1 MHCIGDM
8 DRQPFCEH
16 HRDARLP
23 IVAALAAT
31 VLFAGFC
38 TGASQAPEAFVR
50 PVLTAADDGRSIDL
64 RAGSEVVIQLPENP
78 STGYRWEIDTD
89 KVYIS
94 VERQRF
100 EPQSDRVGGG
110 GESSWV
116 LRART
121 PGVTTV
127 KLMLW
132 RPWEGERAA
141 IQRFVVTLRIAP

>member
-1 MHCIGDM
+1 M
-8 DRQPFCEH
+8 P
-16 HRDARLP
+16 L
-23 IVAALAAT
+23 
-31 VLFAGFC
+31 
-38 TGASQAPEAFVR
+38 
-50 PVLTAADDGRSIDL
+50 VLTAADDGETLEL

-89 KVYIS
+89 KVYVS

-100 EPQSDRVGGG
+100 EQRADQVGGG

-127 KLMLW
+127 RLMLW

>member
-1 MHCIGDM
+1 M
-8 DRQPFCEH
+8 P
-16 HRDARLP
+16 
-23 IVAALAAT
+23 
-31 VLFAGFC
+31 
-38 TGASQAPEAFVR
+38 S
-50 PVLTAADDGRSIDL
+50 VLTAADDGRTLEL
-64 RAGSEVVIQLPENP
+64 RAGSEVVIRLPENP
-78 STGYRWEIDTD
+78 STGFRWEIDTD
-89 KVYIS
+89 KAYVT

-100 EPQSDRVGGG
+100 EQRSDRVGGG

-116 LRART
+116 LRAST